1 MMRRVFACVFLAAL
15 LAVLVVAGSGCAKRH
30 HISIESNSCWIAIID
45 QQRDAVIR
53 ECGNNTYRVAGELH
67 CVAITNLDT
76 LGFVRIRI
84 DDGAW
89 SESTAPLGTAEACR

>member
-1 MMRRVFACVFLAAL
+1 MRRVSASVLLATL
-15 LAVLVVAGSGCAKRH
+15 LAVLAAAGSGCSKRH
-30 HISIESNSCWIAIID
+30 HFSIESNSCWLALID
-45 QQRDAVIR
+45 RNRDAVIR
-53 ECGNNTYRVAGELH
+53 DCGNNTYRVAGELH

-84 DDGAW
+84 DDGVW